1 MSNNLVILFA
11 KQSPRGW
18 AWELQHDK
26 QFQRSFGFRFTIPP
40 TSLDFS
46 SSSAN
51 CHIVL
56 RLRRWML
63 FRRWMDR
70 IKAFR
75 HILLFCKDISPI
87 SWIKLLFFCKNTARR
102 WLWHTFA
109 IWILWISG
117 LDCRFC
123 GSLINL
129 ILVSILYRKNTNKDD
144 ILFHCKWLWI
154 LIISKATDTI
164 KGWWTF
170 NVLPK

>member
-1 MSNNLVILFA
+1 MPNNRPVVELENFNMTNNSNDHSAFDLQSHRPHWISLVLR
-11 KQSPRGW
+11 Q
-18 AWELQHDK
+18 
-26 QFQRSFGFRFTIPP
+26 TY
-40 TSLDFS
+40 
-46 SSSAN
+46 
-51 CHIVL
+51 IVL

-75 HILLFCKDISPI
+75 HILLICKDISPI

-154 LIISKATDTI
+154 LIINKATDTI
-164 KGWWTF
+164 NGWWTF
-170 NVLPK
+170 NALPK